1 MIVASSV
8 LVAIALRRQGY
19 RAPCELLSEARGV
32 GAGAPALLAA
42 AVTLRDEVGIG
53 ARVIFETLIRDLGV
67 ETVPIDGRHWP
78 VAFDAYARFG
88 AGLHPASLSLDDCL
102 TYAVARVANEPLLCF
117 EDEFVET
124 DLVRV

>member
-19 RAPCELLSEARGV
+19 RAACDRLVDAE
-32 GAGAPALLAA
+32 GAGTGAPALVTAA
-42 AVTLRDEVGIG
+42 MALRDEIG
-53 ARVIFETLIRDLGV
+53 AAARMIFETLVRDLGV
-67 ETVPIDGRHWP
+67 EVVAIDERHWP

-88 AGLHPASLSLDDCL
+88 AGRHPAGLSLDDCL

-117 EDEFVET
+117 EEEFLQT
-124 DLVRV
+124 DLERA